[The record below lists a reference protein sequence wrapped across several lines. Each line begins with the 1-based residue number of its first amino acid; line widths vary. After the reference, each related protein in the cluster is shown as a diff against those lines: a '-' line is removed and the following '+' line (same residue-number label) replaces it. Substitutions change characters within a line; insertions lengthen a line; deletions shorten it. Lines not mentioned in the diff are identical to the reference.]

1 MAACRYVIFGAPP
14 PCRIHRSVRV
24 SEPPLSVILEPNST
38 CDPWKYIRPA
48 DSAPWIGASSYTF
61 AEATWT
67 QSLSDWISATSHIVP
82 FGKTLG
88 LVPRCG
94 RPAVGFQESSHHDG
108 LRSHRVCPLRPL
120 HPHLVQEASGSTPG
134 ATVSPR
140 WQHADANV
148 SQHIQ
153 RPRIEA
159 LDGGLDAQQ
168 SRLPFA
174 VAPTLSGNR
183 RPAGRRSRSP
193 PGGICG
199 NSEDI
204 KPRVDGSHGET
215 DVTGSPAKRF
225 RGMTSGA
232 SSAPSMST
240 NTFPHGASHCLT
252 TCAQAGGQGVREFNR
267 TLDGRANGH
276 SPARRSS
283 RNCEPGST
291 PVTSRRSRAR
301 VQAT

>member
-1 MAACRYVIFGAPP
+1 MDRRLELHLRRGHLDAEPVGLDLRDQP
-14 PCRIHRSVRV
+14 HRSVR
-24 SEPPLSVILEPNST
+24 EDTWARPPV
-38 CDPWKYIRPA
+38 RPA
-48 DSAPWIGASSYTF
+48 
-61 AEATWT
+61 
-67 QSLSDWISATSHIVP
+67 
-82 FGKTLG
+82 
-88 LVPRCG
+88 G
-94 RPAVGFQESSHHDG
+94 RPWASRS
-108 LRSHRVCPLRPL
+108 LRITTGSGAIVSVPLRPL

-199 NSEDI
+199 NSKDI

-240 NTFPHGASHCLT
+240 NTFPHGASYCLT
-252 TCAQAGGQGVREFNR
+252 TCAQAGGQGVRELNR

-283 RNCEPGST
+283 RNSEPGST